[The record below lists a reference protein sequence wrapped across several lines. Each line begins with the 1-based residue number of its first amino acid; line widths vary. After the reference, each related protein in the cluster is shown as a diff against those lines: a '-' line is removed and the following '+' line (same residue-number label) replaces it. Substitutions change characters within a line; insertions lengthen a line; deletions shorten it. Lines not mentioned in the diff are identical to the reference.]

1 MLKDASVLILDED
14 TLLVD
19 TRIKL
24 IIQNVMNKLIVN
36 KTSFVILHWFS
47 IIKNI
52 HIILV
57 MTVIDKIE
65 KNL

>member
-1 MLKDASVLILDED
+1 MLKDASVLILDEA

>member
-1 MLKDASVLILDED
+1 MLKDASVLILDEA

-36 KTSFVILHWFS
+36 KTLFVILH
-47 IIKNI
+47 
-52 HIILV
+52 
-57 MTVIDKIE
+57 
-65 KNL
+65 